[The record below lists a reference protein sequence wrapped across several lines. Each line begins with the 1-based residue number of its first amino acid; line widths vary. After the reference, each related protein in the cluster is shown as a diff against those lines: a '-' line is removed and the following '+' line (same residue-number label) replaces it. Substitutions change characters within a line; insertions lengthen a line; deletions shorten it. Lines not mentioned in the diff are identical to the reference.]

1 MTAVKISRDYVQA
14 LHDRLDI
21 EDVVSSYVSLKRTG
35 RSLKGLCPFHN
46 EKTPS
51 FTVYPETKSFYCFGC
66 QASGDIISFTMRME
80 NLDYVEAVKQLAARA
95 GMPLPEEGFDD
106 SLSKLRMRILS
117 ANREAAKFYNAQLFA
132 PQNSEALDYFRE
144 RGLTKQTITHF
155 GLGYAPPGWN
165 LLTDHLKSLGYSEH
179 ELVLADLAKRGRN
192 NSVYDAFRNR
202 VIYPIIDLRGNVVAF
217 GARVTDDSKP
227 KYLNTSDTPVYKKG
241 NGVFALNFAKNSSEK
256 KLVLVEGYMD
266 VIALHQ
272 AGITNAVAC
281 LGTAFTTEQANLLSR
296 YADEIYIC
304 YDNDGAGK
312 KATARA
318 LSVLDKTGLR
328 IKVVTME
335 GGKDAD
341 EIIRKYGKERFL
353 SLLGKSGNEIE
364 YKLNSLLSEHNV
376 TTDDGKVK
384 YLTAAADVLAGCQP
398 IDRDIYA
405 SRLAKEFGVSK
416 ESLSEQIKYAQ
427 SRLRKQ
433 YFAEKKKAV
442 NKAATDVFEGR
453 NNPERKANLKAANA
467 EETLIAS
474 FMRNPDFYRKLKD
487 EFSPDDYVTQ
497 FNKRIIT
504 LLIELIEGGFSTDL
518 SMFAQEFTP
527 AEMDTVGKIARKG
540 DTLANT
546 LNECRD
552 CIKILKG
559 LKDGGVVDVRS
570 MSDEEYLRAFEK
582 LRKKKPTE

>member
-1 MTAVKISRDYVQA
+1 MTAVKISREYVQA

-21 EDVVSSYVSLKRTG
+21 EDVVSSYISLKRTG

-80 NLDYVEAVKQLAARA
+80 NLDYVEAVKTLAGRA

-106 SLSKLRMRILS
+106 SMSKLRMRILS
-117 ANREAAKFYNAQLFA
+117 ANREAAKFYNSQLFA

-155 GLGYAPPGWN
+155 GLGYAPPGWT
-165 LLTDHLKSLGYSEH
+165 LLTDHLKSLGYSER
-179 ELVLADLAKRGRN
+179 ELVLADLARRGKN
-192 NSVYDAFRNR
+192 NSVYDSFRNR

-241 NGVFALNFAKNSSEK
+241 NGVFALNFAKNNSDK

-281 LGTAFTTEQANLLSR
+281 LGTAFTSEQANLLSR

-364 YKLNSLLSEHNV
+364 YKLNSLISEYNV

-384 YLTAAADVLAGCQP
+384 FLTAAADVLAACQP

-416 ESLSEQIKYAQ
+416 DSLTEQIRYSQ
-427 SRLRKQ
+427 SKLKKQ
-433 YFAEKKKAV
+433 YFAEKKKAA
-442 NKAATDVFEGR
+442 NKAAAAVFEGI

-487 EFSPDDYVTQ
+487 EFSPEDFVTQ

-527 AEMDTVGKIARKG
+527 AEMDSVGKIARRG

-546 LNECRD
+546 LTECRD
-552 CIKILKG
+552 CIRILKG
-559 LKDGGVVDVRS
+559 LKDGSVVDVRT

-582 LRKKKPTE
+582 LKKKKPTD